1 MSPVDRW
8 GLVVA
13 IVICAVIAG
22 AYALLWFLAFG
33 GDAAVKAEHPTPGC
47 VDSRRRVNP

>member
-22 AYALLWFLAFG
+22 AYALLWILAWWG
-33 GDAAVKAEHPTPGC
+33 T
-47 VDSRRRVNP
+47 RR

>member
-13 IVICAVIAG
+13 IVICAVIGG
-22 AYALLWFLAFG
+22 AYALLLFLAWWG
-33 GDAAVKAEHPTPGC
+33 T
-47 VDSRRRVNP
+47 RR

>member
-22 AYALLWFLAFG
+22 AHALLWFLAWWG
-33 GDAAVKAEHPTPGC
+33 T
-47 VDSRRRVNP
+47 RR